1 MNNIQARKFNQQG
14 LESQLNRLTC
24 IYRNESKH
32 IQIIRISANTTSFLE
47 RAVLPNQ
54 CIQFDAQ
61 GDALLE
67 VYERSM
73 FSAIHCDTIPCYQL
87 AITTGIDRNQKM
99 LVKENEMNMQDDI
112 LAVAA

>member
-1 MNNIQARKFNQQG
+1 MNNIQARRLNQQG
-14 LESQLNRLTC
+14 LENQLNHLTC
-24 IYRNESKH
+24 IYRNETNH
-32 IQIIRISANTTSFLE
+32 IQIIRISANTGRFLE

-54 CIQFDAQ
+54 CLKFDAQ

-73 FSAIHCDTIPCYQL
+73 FSSIHCDTIPCYQL
-87 AITTGIDRNQKM
+87 AVTTGIDRNSRM
-99 LVKENEMNMQDDI
+99 LAKETDI